1 MESQEVRT
9 AVVGVLRPA
18 IGRLTDE
25 VLTNVVEA
33 VPPFREWWGGS
44 LDVRDGVEQGLR
56 GFLERLES
64 GSEERLPGHDVFFD
78 FGRSE
83 LRAGRSVGSVLAAYR
98 VGAQA
103 AWRGMADTGHDAG
116 IEPRALYALAD
127 AIFTYIDQVCAV
139 TVEGYA
145 YEQSMAA
152 VERVDARRRL
162 VELAVRSPPA
172 SEPELAGA
180 AADAGW
186 RLPVR
191 VAVVA
196 FRDERV
202 ARVAS
207 RLPPDALVARVDGTG
222 WAIVGDPDGPGR
234 HATMQQ
240 GLAGVRAG
248 VGPAVAPTAAAASA
262 RLAERALALAHG
274 ARGPVWAADRRVD
287 LLLAGDPGVARGLV
301 DDVLGPLAA
310 VPVAT
315 RERLVETL
323 GAWLEHQGEVR
334 PTAQQLHVHTQTVRY
349 RVAQLR
355 ELLGDRMGSAE
366 GRLELELALRA
377 RRLAAPGPP
386 ITPSSGPVA

>member
-1 MESQEVRT
+1 VESQEVRT
-9 AVVGVLRPA
+9 AIVGVLRPT

-25 VLTNVVEA
+25 VLASVVEA
-33 VPPFREWWGGS
+33 VPPFAEWWGGS
-44 LDVRDGVEQGLR
+44 LDVRDGVEQGIR

-64 GSEERLPGHDVFFD
+64 GSEDRLPGHDVFFD

-83 LRAGRSVGSVLAAYR
+83 VRAGRSVGSVLAAYR

-103 AWRGMADTGHDAG
+103 AWREMAGTGHDAG
-116 IEPRALYALAD
+116 IEPRALYTVAD
-127 AIFTYIDQVCAV
+127 SIFAYIDQLCAA

-152 VERVDARRRL
+152 VQRVDARRRL
-162 VELAVRSPPA
+162 VELAVRDVPA
-172 SEPELAGA
+172 SAPELAGA

-186 RLPVR
+186 RLPAR
-191 VAVVA
+191 LAVVA

-234 HATMQQ
+234 HATVQQ

-248 VGPAVAPTAAAASA
+248 VGPAVAATAAAESA
-262 RLAERALALAHG
+262 RLAERALGLALG
-274 ARGPVWAADRRVD
+274 APGPVWADDRRVD
-287 LLLAGDPGVARGLV
+287 LLLLGDPGVARGLLH
-301 DDVLGPLAA
+301 DVLGPLALA
-310 VPVAT
+310 PAPA

-334 PTAQQLHVHTQTVRY
+334 PTAEQLHVHTQTVRY

-377 RRLAAPGPP
+377 RRMVNRPEGDSPA
-386 ITPSSGPVA
+386 

>member
-1 MESQEVRT
+1 VESQEVRT
-9 AVVGVLRPA
+9 AVVGALRPA
-18 IGRLTDE
+18 VGRLTDE
-25 VLTNVVEA
+25 VLTSVVEA
-33 VPPFREWWGGS
+33 VPPFQEWWGGS

-64 GSEERLPGHDVFFD
+64 GTEERLPGHDVFFD

-127 AIFTYIDQVCAV
+127 AIFTYIDQVCSV

-152 VERVDARRRL
+152 VQRVDARRRL
-162 VELAVRSPPA
+162 VELAVRLPPA

-207 RLPPDALVARVDGTG
+207 RLGPDALVARVDGTG

-234 HATMQQ
+234 HATLQQ
-240 GLAGVRAG
+240 GLKGVRAG
-248 VGPAVAPTAAAASA
+248 VGPAVMATAAVESA
-262 RLAERALALAHG
+262 RLAARALALAVG
-274 ARGPVWAADRRVD
+274 PPGPVWAEDRRVD
-287 LLLAGDPGVARGLV
+287 LLLAGDPVVAHGLV
-301 DDVLGPLAA
+301 EDVLGPLATA
-310 VPVAT
+310 PDAS

-377 RRLAAPGPP
+377 RRLATPGPHF
-386 ITPSSGPVA
+386 TPSSGPR